1 MTNTDSEL
9 AEFDLATQSQA
20 KDAIGLLEYA
30 YPHIAVRI
38 KMLWGMP
45 ECAQFITKL
54 LLPTRFDREGF
65 DEPTIQS
72 LIAIQELHQRHFPQP
87 HDVWEAA

>member
-1 MTNTDSEL
+1 MIGHL
-9 AEFDLATQSQA
+9 EFAH
-20 KDAIGLLEYA
+20 
-30 YPHIAVRI
+30 PHIALRI

-54 LLPTRFDREGF
+54 LLPSRFDREGF
-65 DEPTIQS
+65 DEPTVQA
-72 LIAIQELHQRHFPQP
+72 LIALQELHAKLYPTH